1 MTQLPPPPPP
11 PPPPAVP
18 LPPPPPP
25 PAVVAVPARWRDQRG
40 LAVALVVLFGV
51 MLCAAVV
58 LSAALANRIS
68 VVQDFKAGDFGDI
81 LNRANDADDFVNGAS
96 AFYSLT
102 QLVIVVLF
110 IIWQFRAAKN
120 NEALDRPGARFG
132 PGWSIGAW
140 FIPLANLVIPVLIM
154 QDLWRGATPSVPRG
168 DPRWRSA
175 KGSWLVGCVVGG
187 VGDLAAP
194 VRRQQLG
201 AARQRLARRHRDQ
214 QHHRPGRRD
223 RHRDRGGARRVRGVD
238 ALAPPTRHPARP
250 AQHVRGHVRGPRRAD
265 PATGSDAEEPL
276 DRLHR
281 LVDLGVTDRRI
292 RGGGVAHAVAHVLVE
307 QTEPDALQRLRDRRR
322 SG

>member
-1 MTQLPPPPPP
+1 MPYDPRVTQLPPPPPP
-11 PPPPAVP
+11 PLPAGP

-25 PAVVAVPARWRDQRG
+25 VVAAAPVRWRDQRA

-51 MLCAAVV
+51 MVCAAVV

-132 PGWSIGAW
+132 PGWSIGGW
-140 FIPLANLVIPVLIM
+140 FIPIANLAIPVLIM

-175 KGSWLVGCVVGG
+175 KGSWLVGLWWGVWVISLLRFAANNSGLHGTGSLDDIETSNIIALVGVVATAIAA
-187 VGDLAAP
+187 VLAAF
-194 VRRQQLG
+194 VVWTLSRRQLDTLRAQRSTYEG
-201 AARQRLARRHRDQ
+201 AYEGTDA
-214 QHHRPGRRD
+214 
-223 RHRDRGGARRVRGVD
+223 GAT
-238 ALAPPTRHPARP
+238 P
-250 AQHVRGHVRGPRRAD
+250 
-265 PATGSDAEEPL
+265 GSDA
-276 DRLHR
+276 
-281 LVDLGVTDRRI
+281 
-292 RGGGVAHAVAHVLVE
+292 
-307 QTEPDALQRLRDRRR
+307 
-322 SG
+322 